1 MTLRERFLEW
11 AWRHPRWKRRSREA
25 WAIARM
31 GARWGHAPRL
41 LEPPEFRDLRHLA
54 SQSERQT
61 TRRGRVLF
69 LTFRGW
75 STHAVIETV
84 LAHALQ
90 RRGWE
95 AVFATCGGRLPICD
109 VMPVHAAP
117 PMPCRSCSEYA
128 TGAIAA
134 AGFQPMRLLDVIDV
148 GTAVTVARR
157 TVAGLSSVHECEE
170 FVARDL
176 RLGELVRTSVLW
188 FLSRG
193 TLPEDP
199 LVLRTYRD
207 FLVSALVLA
216 DAFEAI
222 LDRLHPDRLVALN
235 GRFFAEAILIALATR
250 RSIGW
255 TTYEKGMLA
264 DTLITSVGGHAS
276 DVTMPQRDVEDALR
290 HPLTRGESSELDQYL
305 AERRRGDATLDKPW
319 SGRNEDPSVV
329 RRQLGLLEN
338 RPLVAMFSNIAWDS
352 AATGKDIGF
361 PSLGDWLDEGIRW
374 AQLHP
379 EIDMVIRLHP
389 AEVSVTNHLTLDR
402 MADRIA
408 RLMPRLPANV
418 RVVQPTSR
426 INSYALMDEACAG
439 LVYTSTVGLEMAA
452 MGKPVVVAGATH
464 YRGRGFTLDPG
475 SAETY
480 WETVTRV
487 VAVGMAADIR
497 ERTRERARRYAHA
510 FFFRFHHP
518 IHAVHEEGHSRP
530 RLTLSAGSL
539 LNPGSD
545 PSLDLIVADLLG
557 EEARPAPSRA
567 GRYRAG

>member
-1 MTLRERFLEW
+1 M
-11 AWRHPRWKRRSREA
+11 
-25 WAIARM
+25 ARI

-41 LEPPEFRDLRHLA
+41 LEPPEFRDLRQLA
-54 SQSERQT
+54 GQAAPQT
-61 TRRGRVLF
+61 DRRGRVLF

-117 PMPCRSCSEYA
+117 PMPCLSCSEYA

-134 AGFQPMRLLDVIDV
+134 AGFQPLRLADVIDMR
-148 GTAVTVARR
+148 TAVTLARR
-157 TVAGLSSVHECEE
+157 TVAGLSSVHACEE
-170 FVARDL
+170 FVAHDL
-176 RLGELVRTSVLW
+176 RMGEMVRASVLW

-207 FLVSALVLA
+207 FLVSALVLVV
-216 DAFEAI
+216 AFEAI

-235 GRFFAEAILIALATR
+235 GRFFAEAILLALATR
-250 RSIGW
+250 RGIGW

-264 DTLITSVGGHAS
+264 DTLVTSVGGAAS
-276 DVTMPQRDVEDALR
+276 DVTMPERDVRAALR
-290 HPLTRGESSELDQYL
+290 HPLTPAESCELDHYL

-319 SGRNEDPSVV
+319 SCSDADSSVV
-329 RRQLGLLEN
+329 RRRLGLSES
-338 RPLVAMFSNIAWDS
+338 RPLLAMFSNIAWDS
-352 AATGKDIGF
+352 AVTGKDICF

-379 EIDMVIRLHP
+379 EVDVVIRLHP

-418 RVVQPTSR
+418 RVVQPTSG
-426 INSYALMDEACAG
+426 IDSYALMDEACAG

-464 YRGRGFTLDPG
+464 YRDRGFTLDPE
-475 SAETY
+475 SAGQY

-487 VAVGMAADIR
+487 VVVGMAADVR

-518 IHAVHEEGHSRP
+518 LHAVHEEGHGQP
-530 RLTLSAGSL
+530 RLTLGAGAPL
-539 LNPGSD
+539 DPGSD

-557 EEARPAPSRA
+557 EDVEPRPARA
-567 GRYRAG
+567 GRHRAG

>member
-1 MTLRERFLEW
+1 MTVRERFLEW

-25 WAIARM
+25 WALARM
-31 GARWGHAPRL
+31 GARSVHAPRL
-41 LEPPEFRDLRHLA
+41 LEPPEFGDLRRLA
-54 SQSERQT
+54 SEPARQA

-95 AVFATCGGRLPICD
+95 AVLATCGGRLPICD

-128 TGAIAA
+128 TGAISA
-134 AGFQPMRLLDVIDV
+134 AGFQPMRLADVIDV
-148 GTAVTVARR
+148 ASAVTVARR
-157 TVAGLSSVHECEE
+157 TVAGLSTVQECEE
-170 FVARDL
+170 FVAHDL
-176 RLGELVRTSVLW
+176 RMGALVRTSGLW

-193 TLPEDP
+193 TLPENP
-199 LVLRTYRD
+199 RVLRTYRD
-207 FLVSALVLA
+207 FLVSALVVA

-222 LDRLHPDRLVALN
+222 LDRLRPDRLVALN

-250 RSIGW
+250 RGIGW

-264 DTLITSVGGHAS
+264 DTVITSVEGYAS
-276 DVTMPQRDVEDALR
+276 DVTMAERDVKGAVR
-290 HPLTRGESSELDQYL
+290 HQLTPGENSELDQYL

-319 SGRNEDPSVV
+319 SGWSEDPPAV

-352 AATGKDIGF
+352 AVTGKDLCF
-361 PSLGDWLDEGIRW
+361 PSLGDWLDEGVRW

-408 RLMPRLPANV
+408 RLMPRLPTNV
-418 RVVQPTSR
+418 RVVQPTSG
-426 INSYALMDEACAG
+426 IDSYALMDEACAG

-464 YRGRGFTLDPG
+464 YRGRGFTLDPEN
-475 SAETY
+475 AKTY

-487 VAVGMAADIR
+487 VAVGMEADVR

-530 RLTLSAGSL
+530 RLALGAGSL

-557 EEARPAPSRA
+557 EEARPVPARA
-567 GRYRAG
+567 GHHRAG